1 MAKINTVFSLT
12 DNVSNQ
18 LNKITKNVFNTTK
31 GFDSMA
37 GKLISVNSAL
47 DLVGKGLSLVK
58 SASSFLGKFI
68 SDASEYESLLV
79 RLTVATGDAVMAQEE
94 FQKLKDFA
102 KTSPF
107 DLPGVVQASIM
118 FRNAGIEAENLI
130 PTIKM
135 LGDVAQGN
143 NEYFNRMALNFMQIK
158 SAGKATM
165 QDLNQF
171 AYMGVPIKQV
181 LKDIG
186 VTGTATFEDIQKA
199 FILMTSEGGQFYNS
213 MSSNAGTVS
222 GQLSNMNDA
231 MQQFSATIGNKMLP
245 SIRNLTQRFGDFIS
259 NVQKLESFNKLL
271 DNFEKRV
278 KDFEKHIG
286 GLIATI
292 VNLGTVA
299 TTVGAVMA
307 GAWVVAN
314 WPLVLGIAL
323 IVNFIRLF
331 NDLINSVNDASLAMN
346 GFENQCTSA
355 LGTFGVVI
363 GFITGTIAEL
373 MNIIYNVMATV
384 YNALVYISEFV
395 LNLFTN
401 PIKAVGRLFL
411 DLANTILQVLST
423 VAGALDLVFNTNMSE
438 ALNNASKKL
447 EAFKEDKLGD
457 VHFKYAKAQ
466 LKDVEGVLGVA
477 NSAKNFGADIGRLID
492 GNLIGLPVEEIKE
505 LNDKLKTDGSG
516 ALVVSD
522 KNTVNLAD
530 DFRELLS
537 EQATKRFN
545 LQFSQ
550 VTPSVNVG
558 DIVVNNN
565 ADYDRII
572 DSIVSGA
579 EEAQSSSL
587 RS

>member
-18 LNKITKNVFNTTK
+18 LNKITKNVSNATK

-37 GKLISVNSAL
+37 MKLISVNSAL
-47 DLVGKGLSLVK
+47 DLVAKGLDLVK
-58 SASSFLGKFI
+58 KTSSFFSMFI
-68 SDASEYESLLV
+68 SDASEYESLLT
-79 RLTVATGDAVMAQEE
+79 RLAISIGDFSEAEKE
-94 FQKLKDFA
+94 FEKLQQFA
-102 KTSPF
+102 AESPF
-107 DLPGVVQASIM
+107 DLPGVVRASIM
-118 FRNAGIEAENLI
+118 FRNVGVEAENLI

-135 LGDVAQGN
+135 LGDVAQGSG
-143 NEYFNRMALNFMQIK
+143 EYFNRLAMNYMQIK
-158 SAGKATM
+158 SIGKASAM
-165 QDLNQF
+165 DLKQF
-171 AYMGVPIKQV
+171 AIMEIPIYDV
-181 LKDIG
+181 LAQMG
-186 VTGTATFEDIQKA
+186 VTGTATANDIDRA
-199 FILMTSEGGQFYNS
+199 FQIMTSAGGQFYNS
-213 MSSNAGTVS
+213 MSSNAGTMS
-222 GQLSNMNDA
+222 GRIANLQDA

-245 SIRNLTQRFGDFIS
+245 SVKNLSQRFGEFLN
-259 NVQKLESFNKLL
+259 NVKKLESFNKLL

-299 TTVGAVMA
+299 TIVGAVMA
-307 GAWVVAN
+307 GAWIVAN
-314 WPLVLGIAL
+314 WPLALGIAL

-331 NDLINSVNDASLAMN
+331 NDLINSTNNASLVMN

-355 LGTFGVVI
+355 LGTFGDVI
-363 GFITGTIAEL
+363 GIITGTIGGL

-384 YNALVYISEFV
+384 YNAMMYISEFV

-401 PIKAVGRLFL
+401 PIKAIGRLFL

-492 GNLIGLPVEEIKE
+492 GNLVGLPVEEIKE

-516 ALVVSD
+516 ALIVSD

-530 DFRELLS
+530 DFRNLLS

-545 LQFSQ
+545 LSFSQ
-550 VTPSVNVG
+550 VTPSVNMG

-565 ADYDRII
+565 ADVDSII
-572 DSIVSGA
+572 DTIVSGV
-579 EEAQSSSL
+579 EQAQSSSL
-587 RS
+587 RG

>member
-1 MAKINTVFSLT
+1 MAKINTTFNLI
-12 DNVSNQ
+12 DNVSSS
-18 LNKITKNVFNTTK
+18 LRKINNTVSTTVR

-37 GKLISVNSAL
+37 MKLISVNSAL
-47 DLVGKGLSLVK
+47 DLVAKGLDLVK
-58 SASSFLGKFI
+58 KTSSFFSMFI
-68 SDASEYESLLV
+68 SDASEYESLLT
-79 RLTVATGDAVMAQEE
+79 RLTVSIGDFSEAEKE
-94 FQKLKDFA
+94 FEKLKQFA
-102 KTSPF
+102 ADSPF
-107 DLPGVVQASIM
+107 DLPAVVRASIM
-118 FRNAGIEAENLI
+118 FRNVGVEAEKLI

-135 LGDVAQGN
+135 LGDVAQGSD
-143 NEYFNRMALNFMQIK
+143 EYFNRLAMNYMQIK
-158 SAGKATM
+158 SIGKASAM
-165 QDLNQF
+165 DLKQF
-171 AYMGVPIKQV
+171 AMMEIPIYDV
-181 LKDIG
+181 LAQMG
-186 VTGTATFEDIQKA
+186 VTGTATANDIDRA
-199 FILMTSEGGQFYNS
+199 FQIMTSAGGKFYNS
-213 MSSNAGTVS
+213 MSSNAGTMS
-222 GQLSNMNDA
+222 GKIANLQDS
-231 MQQFSATIGNKMLP
+231 MQQFSANIGNKILP
-245 SIRNLTQRFGDFIS
+245 SVKNLSQRFGEFLN
-259 NVQKLESFNKLL
+259 NVKKLESFNKLL
-271 DNFEKRV
+271 DGFEKRV

-299 TTVGAVMA
+299 TTVGAIMTS
-307 GAWVVAN
+307 AWVVAN
-314 WPLVLGIAL
+314 WPLALGIAL

-363 GFITGTIAEL
+363 GFITGTIAGL

-384 YNALVYISEFV
+384 YNAMVYISEFV

-411 DLANTILQVLST
+411 DLANAILQVLST

-447 EAFKEDKLGD
+447 ESFKEDKLGD
-457 VHFKYAKAQ
+457 VHFKYTKAQ

-477 NSAKNFGADIGRLID
+477 NGAKNFGADIGRLID
-492 GNLIGLPVEEIKE
+492 GNLIGLPTEEINK

-530 DFRELLS
+530 DFRQLLS
-537 EQATKRFN
+537 EQATKLFN
-545 LQFSQ
+545 LKFSQ

-558 DIVVNNN
+558 GITVNNN
-565 ADYDRII
+565 ADL
-572 DSIVSGA
+572 DSILDTIVSGA

-587 RS
+587 K

>member
-18 LNKITKNVFNTTK
+18 LNKITRNVSNATK

-37 GKLISVNSAL
+37 GKLITVNSAL

-58 SASSFLGKFI
+58 SAGSFLGKFI
-68 SDASEYESLLV
+68 SDASEYETLLT
-79 RLTVATGDAVMAQEE
+79 RLAVSIGDFGEAQKE
-94 FQKLKDFA
+94 FEKLKQFA
-102 KTSPF
+102 AESPF
-107 DLPGVVQASIM
+107 DLPGVVKASIM
-118 FRNAGIEAENLI
+118 FRNVGVEAEKLI
-130 PTIKM
+130 PTIRM
-135 LGDVAQGN
+135 LGDVAQGSGD
-143 NEYFNRMALNFMQIK
+143 YFNRIAMNYMQIK
-158 SAGKATM
+158 SIGKATAM
-165 QDLNQF
+165 DLKQF
-171 AYMGVPIKQV
+171 AMMEIPIFDV
-181 LKDIG
+181 LAQMG
-186 VTGTATFEDIQKA
+186 VTGTATAQDIDRA
-199 FILMTSEGGQFYNS
+199 FQIMTSAGGKFYNS
-213 MSSNAGTVS
+213 MSSNAGTMS
-222 GQLSNMNDA
+222 GKIANLQDS
-231 MQQFSATIGNKMLP
+231 MQQFSANIGNKVLP
-245 SIRNLTQRFGDFIS
+245 SIKNLSQRFGEFLN
-259 NVQKLESFNKLL
+259 NVKKLESFNKLL
-271 DNFEKRV
+271 DDFEKRV

-299 TTVGAVMA
+299 ITVGAIMA

-314 WPLVLGIAL
+314 WPLALGIAL
-323 IVNFIRLF
+323 ITNFIRLF
-331 NDLINSVNDASLAMN
+331 NDLINSANDASLAMN

-355 LGTFGVVI
+355 LGTFGAVI
-363 GFITGTIAEL
+363 GIITGTIGGL

-384 YNALVYISEFV
+384 YNVMVYISEFV

-423 VAGALDLVFNTNMSE
+423 VAGALDFVFNTNMSG
-438 ALNNASKKL
+438 ALNDASKKL

-457 VHFKYAKAQ
+457 VHFKYTKAQ
-466 LKDVEGVLGVA
+466 LKDVEGVLSVA
-477 NSAKNFGADIGRLID
+477 NSAKNLGADIGKLID
-492 GNLIGLPVEEIKE
+492 GNLIGLPAEEIKD